1 MPANDSYR
9 QDRFMRIAI
18 LSDIHGNSIAL
29 DAVLDDIEAQGAVDG
44 YWILGDMVNQG
55 SDPVGVM
62 ERISCLPDARCVM
75 GNTDRY
81 LVKGGR
87 RGPSFERVMAKPHLL
102 TQLVSVEQGNGW
114 ARGAMSA
121 TGWFDWLRDLPF
133 AQRVVLPNGT
143 RVLGVH
149 ASLVSDELGFET
161 NTTNEELSKRF
172 PDCEAD
178 LVFAGHTH
186 AEADL
191 TANGTRFVT
200 FGCIANAQT
209 SDRRVKYGILEA
221 DESGYEL
228 TRRCV
233 EIDCD
238 RVVEAIKIAHHP
250 CEEWLLKFYR

>member
-1 MPANDSYR
+1 
-9 QDRFMRIAI
+9 MRIAI

-29 DAVLDDIEAQGAVDG
+29 SAVLDDIEAQGAVDE
-44 YWILGDMVNQG
+44 YWILGDVVNQG
-55 SDPVGVM
+55 YDPVGVV
-62 ERISCLPDARCVM
+62 ERISRLPDVRCVM

-87 RGPSFERVMAKPHLL
+87 RGPSFERVMANPHLL

-133 AQRVVLPNGT
+133 TQRMVLPNGT

-161 NTTNEELSKRF
+161 GTTIEELSERF
-172 PDCEAD
+172 HDCEAN

-209 SDRRVKYGILEA
+209 SDRRAKYGILEA
-221 DESGYEL
+221 SESGYQL

-233 EIDCD
+233 EIDGD
-238 RVVEAIKIAHHP
+238 RVVEAIKRAYHP
-250 CEEWLLKFYR
+250 CEEWLLKFYQ